1 MAKARKGRP
10 AAKGKVIATLS
21 NSGKAGRPPGKGG
34 GKTNQSGAYGGAPLV
49 TSNPVNVGEKTVGGA
64 RNSPV
69 FPSVYKGGAQ
79 VTKRPKPPR
88 AKGTSGSGAQGAIS

>member
-10 AAKGKVIATLS
+10 AAKGKIITTLP
-21 NSGKAGRPPGKGG
+21 NSGKAARPPKSGG
-34 GKTNQSGAYGGAPLV
+34 GKTNQGGGYGGAPLV
-49 TSNPVNVGEKTVGGA
+49 TSNPVNVGEKSVGGA
-64 RNSPV
+64 SNSPV

-88 AKGTSGSGAQGAIS
+88 AKGSSGSGAAGAI